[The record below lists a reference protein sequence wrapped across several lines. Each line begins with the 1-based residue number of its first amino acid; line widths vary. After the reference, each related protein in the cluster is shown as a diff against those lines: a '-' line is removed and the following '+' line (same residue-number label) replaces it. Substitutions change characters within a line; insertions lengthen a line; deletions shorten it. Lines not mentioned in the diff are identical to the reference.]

1 MRSRVE
7 RGAPDSL
14 AYRYEQYARAEA
26 ISSSHRQYKNLFL
39 NLEHLGRN
47 FVDRRGRWEGLKYQN
62 IFLNEFMLGHA

>member
-47 FVDRRGRWEGLKYQN
+47 FVDRRGR
-62 IFLNEFMLGHA
+62 